1 MERRLEEAM
10 DEEED
15 AAVADRSDK
24 DRKDERSDVWKGS
37 GRGKGK
43 LKDLERS
50 WALRSLTISV
60 QSLGIRG
67 ML

>member
-24 DRKDERSDVWKGS
+24 DRKDERSDVWKGEWKRQ
-37 GRGKGK
+37 G
-43 LKDLERS
+43 
-50 WALRSLTISV
+50 
-60 QSLGIRG
+60 
-67 ML
+67 